1 MMKKRLR
8 VILADDHTLF
18 REALRSQLA
27 RETDIEVVGE
37 TERAGDLAQLIE
49 RTPCDVLLLDLQM
62 ERWSL
67 NDIGELSTK
76 VGIVVVTASER
87 AADAL
92 AAVRLGAR
100 AVVQKHLALE
110 TLIDA
115 IRAAAEGLVWLPPHL
130 QAQLADDWRSPA
142 RSSLTNREREVT
154 RLAALGLRNAEIA
167 KRLFISELTVK
178 THLNNVFQKL
188 SLRDRVELTR
198 YAIREGLVG
207 IHESET

>member
-1 MMKKRLR
+1 MSSPLR
-8 VILADDHTLF
+8 IAIADDHALF
-18 REALRSQLA
+18 REGLRAVLEGRKEVTVVA
-27 RETDIEVVGE
+27 ETD
-37 TERAGDLAQLIE
+37 RAADVAEMLAQ
-49 RTPCDVLLLDLQM
+49 TPADVLLLDLQM